1 MSLLRSRRSRTLAG
15 LAVGAGVIGAVA
27 PAAVAQSADT
37 VPLAGGDTRL
47 HLNTATA
54 GVLAD
59 NGVAVAPIGPATA
72 RGTRVTFPITGGRIN
87 PTNGAGTVLHSGGL
101 SFSAGGTT
109 VRLRNFSVDTRTGAL
124 TAQVGGSRVRIIDL
138 DTADAAVIRRG
149 TGRAET
155 WIVRVQ
161 AELSATGAAALNA
174 AFDTDLFARGIPLG
188 RVDVLTEPGQYLLR
202 GGDTSLSLAPATAAA
217 LQGLGVTV
225 GNVPPAAANTA
236 GALEFPVT
244 GQRIRANNF
253 VGRITPFR
261 RHLPDRGHD
270 DRRADQLRHQRRRD
284 PGSDRACRRQPH
296 RDPGARPRELED
308 RCVEPSGRRDER
320 QGVAHRGRGR
330 RTQPGVRRDRVR
342 RGPRARDR
350 PGPGPDQVATA
361 PPRTPWAPRAGAHG
375 VPGRGPYTPDVVGL
389 GAWG

>member
-124 TAQVGGSRVRIIDL
+124 TAQVGSSRVRIIDL
-138 DTADAAVIRRG
+138 DTSKAAVIRRG

-161 AELSATGAAALNA
+161 AELSSTGAAALNA
-174 AFDTDLFARGIPLG
+174 AFDTDLFAKGIPLG

-253 VGRITPFR
+253 VGRISHSGGISLTAGTTTVELTSFDITVDASPD
-261 RHLPDRGHD
+261 LPALLG
-270 DRRADQLRHQRRRD
+270 
-284 PGSDRACRRQPH
+284 GSRTEILGLDLANSKTGVSNRQAVVTNVKASLTA
-296 RDPGARPRELED
+296 GA
-308 RCVEPSGRRDER
+308 
-320 QGVAHRGRGR
+320 
-330 RTQPGVRRDRVR
+330 
-342 RGPRARDR
+342 
-350 PGPGPDQVATA
+350 ATA
-361 PPRTPWAPRAGAHG
+361 LNQAFG
-375 VPGRGPYTPDVVGL
+375 VTAFAEGL
-389 GAWG
+389 ELGTARVQARIR